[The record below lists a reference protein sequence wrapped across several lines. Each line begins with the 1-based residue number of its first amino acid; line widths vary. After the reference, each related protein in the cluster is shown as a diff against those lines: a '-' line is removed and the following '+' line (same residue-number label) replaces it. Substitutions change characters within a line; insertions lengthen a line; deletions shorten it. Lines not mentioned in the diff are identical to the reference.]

1 VSDNRSEPYWVDP
14 PHPSR
19 IDPERLWQ
27 QCEMQMVRRGGPGGQ
42 HRNKTSSGVV
52 LTHRPTGLIG
62 EAAERRSQADNR
74 RLALR
79 RLRHA
84 LAIGVRCRPMAERTE
99 RLPAAAAL
107 RQRYQGGSLRMAE
120 SNPDRPAL
128 LSLLLD
134 DLWEEACE
142 LSAVADRWQTSSS
155 QIVGLLRSFPPA
167 LELVN
172 RWRRAR
178 NSQARRLR

>member
-1 VSDNRSEPYWVDP
+1 VSDNARQAVWVDP

-19 IDPERLWQ
+19 IEPARLLQ

-52 LTHRPTGLIG
+52 LTHRPTGLIA

-74 RLALR
+74 RIALR
-79 RLRHA
+79 RLRHGLA
-84 LAIGVRCRPMAERTE
+84 LGVRCRVAGEAEEITPE
-99 RLPAAAAL
+99 AAAL
-107 RQRYQGGSLRMAE
+107 RQRYQGGPLRMAE

-134 DLWEEACE
+134 DLLAEACE
-142 LSAVADRWQTSSS
+142 LSVVARRWQTSSS
-155 QIVGLLRSFPPA
+155 QIVGLFRSFPPA
-167 LELVN
+167 LELLN
-172 RWRRAR
+172 RWR
-178 NSQARRLR
+178 QAQDPQTRRLR